1 MLTMK
6 QTALLTGAIVTA
18 LTTMSVYAAKQ
29 TPEEEAVGYRQ
40 SAYTMIKHHFGPMA
54 AMVKGEMEFDAEAFT
69 KNAEA
74 LATLSAFPINGF
86 IEGSYIGQTDA
97 KTAAKAN
104 IGTDMADFKEK
115 MESFKVEAANL
126 AKASASGDM
135 AEIKPQFG
143 KTAQTCKACHD
154 QYREKD

>member
-1 MLTMK
+1 MLTLK
-6 QTALLTGAIVTA
+6 HTSLLAGAIVTT
-18 LTTMSVYAAKQ
+18 LVTMSAYAAKQ
-29 TPEEEAVGYRQ
+29 TPEEAAVEYRQ

-74 LATLSAFPINGF
+74 LAALSAFPINGF
-86 IEGSYIGQTDA
+86 VDGSYIGQTDA
-97 KTAAKAN
+97 KTDAKAD
-104 IGTDMADFKEK
+104 IGTNMDDFKEK
-115 MESFKVEAANL
+115 MESFKVESANL
-126 AKASASGDM
+126 VKASASGDM